1 MSEMSGWGL
10 VASVV
15 TVVGV
20 AALAVAGV
28 SCAWPDVGGDQR
40 FGEAARPAVK
50 AVVRPD
56 ILWFSLTHAARS
68 SVPTVVEAH
77 EDMQLH
83 LECDPR
89 LCAAKAVAMR
99 TLVAAGRVRPDRSRR
114 L

>member
-1 MSEMSGWGL
+1 MSGL
-10 VASVV
+10 IVSVV
-15 TVVGV
+15 TAVGV
-20 AALAVAGV
+20 ASLAVAGV
-28 SCAWPDVGGDQR
+28 SCAWPDVGGARR
-40 FGEAARPAVK
+40 FGEATCPTVK

-68 SVPTVVEAH
+68 PVPTVVEAH

-83 LECDPR
+83 LECDPA